1 MNTSIAASVILLLA
15 VSPLEARA
23 ADAIAPAPVVSS
35 PATPARADT
44 VPARHHRSTVHDVH
58 GQRFDV
64 PRSLLRDRD
73 TLING
78 LPPQPAQFD

>member
-1 MNTSIAASVILLLA
+1 MNKIITASAILFLAAL
-15 VSPLEARA
+15 PWEAHA
-23 ADAIAPAPVVSS
+23 ADAPASVPPISHLGAPAPTAAV
-35 PATPARADT
+35 
-44 VPARHHRSTVHDVH
+44 ARHHRSTVHDVH

-64 PRSLLRDRD
+64 PRRLMRNRD

>member
-1 MNTSIAASVILLLA
+1 MIKEFAASAILFLA
-15 VSPLEARA
+15 VAPFNAHA
-23 ADAIAPAPVVSS
+23 ADAATAAPPTSHLSASAPAAVN
-35 PATPARADT
+35 
-44 VPARHHRSTVHDVH
+44 PARHHRSTVHDVH

-64 PRSLLRDRD
+64 PNSLMRNRD